1 MYNTNTWCTTQPHNQ
16 SLCCSWFV
24 LIVSP
29 LSLFFSLPPSLSLSF
44 HFTAAPFN
52 ISLSYRNDVSAKSV
66 TLSCSYRGSPQPQ
79 LRWLRDNTPLVEDN
93 SSITVHISQSSF
105 DSLLTVPLETGKV
118 QYTFSCL
125 VANQFGS
132 SSRSIAISVEG
143 LPNTQGIH
151 NSSLSMDKAAVF
163 TQIILILLH
172 LCLFA
177 LWCSLVFSH
186 LCVILHRSVNYYY
199 EIVVYTTFHLCYFKL
214 CSILLLCVLIKLT
227 FMMPLD

>member
-1 MYNTNTWCTTQPHNQ
+1 MHH
-16 SLCCSWFV
+16 
-24 LIVSP
+24 
-29 LSLFFSLPPSLSLSF
+29 PSLSLSLPSLSLPF
-44 HFTAAPFN
+44 SLSPSLNFTAAPFN

-79 LRWLRDNTPLVEDN
+79 LRWLRDNTPLVEKDN

-125 VANQFGS
+125 VANRFGS

-151 NSSLSMDKAAVF
+151 NSSPSMDKAAVF

-172 LCLFA
+172 FCLFG
-177 LWCSLVFSH
+177 L
-186 LCVILHRSVNYYY
+186 
-199 EIVVYTTFHLCYFKL
+199 
-214 CSILLLCVLIKLT
+214 
-227 FMMPLD
+227 